1 MEGGIMLLLQN
12 LDLIWKINLRKVK
25 GSFMINVK
33 VFVLP

>member
-12 LDLIWKINLRKVK
+12 LDLIWKINLGKVK
-25 GSFMINVK
+25 GSFMINFK